1 MRPPAAQLY
10 ARPAPRARTL
20 TSQLGSFLFFF
31 RSVLFLCIS
40 TPQVHP
46 CYIFSFLLFCL
57 FRFPGNAAGREIHF
71 LESPAPRLPFFVD
84 FFRIIGCEW
93 SPGA

>member
-31 RSVLFLCIS
+31 SIGALSL
-40 TPQVHP
+40 H
-46 CYIFSFLLFCL
+46 LH
-57 FRFPGNAAGREIHF
+57 AAGAPLLHF
-71 LESPAPRLPFFVD
+71 LFSAFLSFQISR
-84 FFRIIGCEW
+84 
-93 SPGA
+93 